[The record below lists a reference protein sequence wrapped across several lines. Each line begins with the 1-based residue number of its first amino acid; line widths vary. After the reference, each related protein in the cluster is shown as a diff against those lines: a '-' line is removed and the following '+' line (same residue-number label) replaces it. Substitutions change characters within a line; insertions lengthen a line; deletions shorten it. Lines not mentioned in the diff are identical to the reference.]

1 MRDAIWA
8 VEFLRFYALVVLA
21 IVVSRIV
28 LWAADET
35 PGIRTGAG
43 FFGWILRG
51 FVAWGL
57 ASVLGYF

>member
-1 MRDAIWA
+1 MKDAIWA

-35 PGIRTGAG
+35 PGIRSRGG
-43 FFGWILRG
+43 FFSWILRG
-51 FVAWGL
+51 FVVWGL
-57 ASVLGYF
+57 ASALGYV

>member
-1 MRDAIWA
+1 MRVAIWA
-8 VEFLRFYALVVLA
+8 VEFLRFYTLVVLA

-35 PGIRTGAG
+35 PGIGSGVG

-51 FVAWGL
+51 VVVWGL
-57 ASVLGYF
+57 ASVLGYL

>member
-8 VEFLRFYALVVLA
+8 VECLRFYALVVLA

-35 PGIRTGAG
+35 PGIRSGAG
-43 FFGWILRG
+43 LFGWFLRG
-51 FVAWGL
+51 FVVWGI
-57 ASVLGYF
+57 ASVLGYL

>member
-1 MRDAIWA
+1 MELCPRA
-8 VEFLRFYALVVLA
+8 LRSFALLYAPLRPPA
-21 IVVSRIV
+21 P
-28 LWAADET
+28 DET

-51 FVAWGL
+51 FVVWGL